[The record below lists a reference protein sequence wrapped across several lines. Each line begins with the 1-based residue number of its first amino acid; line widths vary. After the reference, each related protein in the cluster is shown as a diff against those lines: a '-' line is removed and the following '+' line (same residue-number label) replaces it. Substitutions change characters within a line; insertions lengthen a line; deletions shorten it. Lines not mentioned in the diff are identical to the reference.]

1 MSSFASVALYG
12 ALILGVLVFVHE
24 LGHFLAAKWLGV
36 RVLSFSI
43 GMGPRVFGFT
53 RGGTD
58 YRISLLPLGG
68 YVRMAGDTSE
78 GEDRTGAPDEFLEKA
93 WWARALISVAGPAA
107 NFVFALLVYMGL
119 YLGGITTTDYTAH
132 VGGVKAG
139 SAAEKAGLQGGDL
152 FLSWNGQP
160 ATTMATLSAALDRMA
175 ESKETSGTVAM
186 TVERDGSQV
195 SLEVPRTDAL
205 RVTEGIEWG
214 TETEIGRVLIGLPAY
229 SAGLLEGDRVRRVDG
244 VAVKTWNELARALRS
259 KPGALVTLDLRRG
272 DRDFSIQVKTT
283 PEGQIGVSPPELL
296 TYRQTFPPLRAI
308 QLGVLQTVGTVG
320 QIYAGLWSLVSNPG
334 RIGDSVAGPIA
345 ISQVARQTAASG
357 VHELIRFGAFI
368 SLALMAMNL
377 LPIPILDG
385 GHILFSL
392 IEGIRRRPLSERTQ
406 LAFQRVGLFLLVSL
420 VVFSFYNDLNR
431 VNQRKRAE
439 AEISKRLSKPAPADT
454 AASPGHP

>member
-1 MSSFASVALYG
+1 MSNVASIVLYG

-43 GMGPRVFGFT
+43 GMGPRVFGFR
-53 RGGTD
+53 RGDTD
-58 YRISLLPLGG
+58 YRLSLLPLGG

-78 GEDRTGAPDEFLEKA
+78 GEDRTGASDEFLEKA

-107 NFVFALLVYMGL
+107 NFVFALVVYIAL
-119 YLGGITTTDYTAH
+119 YLGGITSSDYAAH
-132 VGGVKAG
+132 VGSVKAG
-139 SAAEKAGLQGGDL
+139 SVAEKIGLQGGDV
-152 FLSWNGQP
+152 FLAWDGRP
-160 ATTMATLSAALDRMA
+160 AATMASLSDALDRTA
-175 ESKETSGTVAM
+175 DSKEKSAPVPLA
-186 TVERDGSQV
+186 VERQGNRITLQ
-195 SLEVPRTDAL
+195 VPRADAFH
-205 RVTEGIEWG
+205 VAEGIEWG
-214 TETEIGRVLIGLPAY
+214 TDTEIGRVLIGLPAY
-229 SAGLLEGDRVRRVDG
+229 AAGLRDGDRVRRIDG
-244 VAVKTWNELARALRS
+244 VPVTTWSELARALRA
-259 KPGALVTLDLRRG
+259 KPSSLVTLDAIRKGRE
-272 DRDFSIQVKTT
+272 FSVEIRTT
-283 PEGQIGVSPPELL
+283 PEGYIGISPPELL
-296 TYRQTFPPLRAI
+296 TYRQTFPPLRAV
-308 QLGVLQTVGTVG
+308 QLGALQTVGTLG
-320 QIYAGLWSLVSNPG
+320 QIYAGLYALVSNPG
-334 RIGDSVAGPIA
+334 RLGDSVAGPIA

-357 VHELIRFGAFI
+357 LHELIRFGAFI

-406 LAFQRVGLFLLVSL
+406 NVFQRVGLFLLVSL

-439 AEISKRLSKPAPADT
+439 AEISKRLSTPAPADT

>member
-1 MSSFASVALYG
+1 MSSIPSIVLYG
-12 ALILGVLVFVHE
+12 VLILGVLVFVHE

-43 GMGPRVFGFT
+43 GMGPRVFGFR

-78 GEDRTGAPDEFLEKA
+78 GEDRTGAPDEFLEKT

-107 NFVFALLVYMGL
+107 NFVFALLVYIGL
-119 YLGGITTTDYTAH
+119 YLGGITSTDYAAH
-132 VGGVKAG
+132 VGTVKPG
-139 SAAEKAGLQGGDL
+139 SVAETIGLHDGDIIVA
-152 FLSWNGQP
+152 WDGKP
-160 ATTMATLSAALDRMA
+160 ASTMGNLSAALDYTA
-175 ESKETSGTVAM
+175 ESKTKAAVPLM
-186 TVERDGSQV
+186 VERNGHPVTLQI
-195 SLEVPRTDAL
+195 PRRDAL

-214 TETEIGRVLIGLPAY
+214 TDTEIGRVLIGLPAY
-229 SAGLLEGDRVRRVDG
+229 SAGLRDGDRVARIDG
-244 VAVKTWNELARALRS
+244 VPVTTWNELARALRA
-259 KPGALVTLDLRRG
+259 KPSSLVTLDATRKGRGFSVELR
-272 DRDFSIQVKTT
+272 TT
-283 PEGQIGVSPPELL
+283 PEGFIGISPPELL
-296 TYRQTFPPLRAI
+296 TFHQTFPPLRAV
-308 QLGVLQTVGTVG
+308 QLGALQTVGTLG
-320 QIYAGLWSLVSNPG
+320 QIYSGLYTLVSNPG

-357 VHELIRFGAFI
+357 LHELIRFGAFI

-406 LAFQRVGLFLLVSL
+406 NAFQRVGLFLLVSL

-431 VNQRKRAE
+431 VNQRRRAE
-439 AEISKRLSKPAPADT
+439 AEISKRLSRPAPADT

>member
-1 MSSFASVALYG
+1 MSSFASVVLYG

-68 YVRMAGDTSE
+68 YVRMAGDTTE
-78 GEDRTGAPDEFLEKA
+78 GEERTGAPDEFLEKS

-107 NFVFALLVYMGL
+107 NFVFALLVYIGL
-119 YLGGITTTDYTAH
+119 YLGGITSTDYAAH
-132 VGGVKAG
+132 VGTVKAG
-139 SAAEKAGLQGGDL
+139 SVAQRDGLRDGDI
-152 FLSWNGQP
+152 FVSWDGKP
-160 ATTMATLSAALDRMA
+160 ASTMANLSAALDHTA
-175 ESKETSGTVAM
+175 ESKEKVAAVPL
-186 TVERDGSQV
+186 TVERGGHAALIQI
-195 SLEVPRTDAL
+195 PRGDAFKI
-205 RVTEGIEWG
+205 TEGIEWG
-214 TETEIGRVLIGLPAY
+214 TDTQIGRVLIGLPAY
-229 SAGLLEGDRVRRVDG
+229 SAGLRDGDRVARVDG
-244 VAVKTWNELARALRS
+244 VAVTTWNELARALRA
-259 KPGALVTLDLRRG
+259 KPNALVTLDATRRG
-272 DRDFSIQVKTT
+272 RNFSVELRTT
-283 PEGQIGVSPPELL
+283 PEGYIGISPPELL
-296 TYRQTFPPLRAI
+296 TYHQTFPPLRAV
-308 QLGVLQTVGTVG
+308 QLGVLQTLGTLG
-320 QIYAGLWSLVSNPG
+320 QIYSGLYSLVSNPG

-357 VHELIRFGAFI
+357 MHELIRFGAFI

-439 AEISKRLSKPAPADT
+439 AEISKRLSGPASADT
-454 AASPGHP
+454 AAAPGHP

>member
-1 MSSFASVALYG
+1 MSSFASVVLYG

-68 YVRMAGDTSE
+68 YVRMAGDTTE
-78 GEDRTGAPDEFLEKA
+78 GEERMGAPDEFLEKA
-93 WWARALISVAGPAA
+93 WWARAIISVAGPAA

-139 SAAEKAGLQGGDL
+139 SAAEKTGLQGGDL
-152 FLSWNGQP
+152 FLSWDGQP
-160 ATTMATLSAALDRMA
+160 ATTMATLSAALDHMA
-175 ESKETSGTVAM
+175 ESKEKSPTV
-186 TVERDGSQV
+186 TFSVNRGGNQV
-195 SLEVPRTDAL
+195 ALQVPRAEAL
-205 RVTEGIEWG
+205 QVTEGIEWG

-229 SAGLLEGDRVRRVDG
+229 SAGLLEGDRVKRVDG
-244 VAVKTWNELARALRS
+244 AAVTTWNDLARALRS
-259 KPGALVTLDLRRG
+259 KPGAVVTLDVKRG
-272 DRDFSIQVKTT
+272 DRDFTVRVKTT

-296 TYRQTFPPLRAI
+296 TYHQTFPPLRAI

-320 QIYAGLWSLVSNPG
+320 QIYAGLWSLVSDPG

-385 GHILFSL
+385 GHILFSI